1 MTTRQRAKG
10 NAAEDQVLDY
20 LLGQKLRLV
29 TRNYSCRAGEIDL
42 VMQDGEQLV
51 FVEVRYRTRGD
62 FGSALESVTPG
73 KQRKLITTA
82 QHYLQRSG
90 KTPACRFDV
99 VGMGP
104 DRQMH
109 WIKNA
114 FDS

>member
-1 MTTRQRAKG
+1 MNRKRIG
-10 NAAEDQVLDY
+10 HHAESLACGY
-20 LLGQKLRLV
+20 LKRRGLRLLS
-29 TRNYSCRAGEIDL
+29 RNFRCRRGEIDL
-42 VMQDGEQLV
+42 IMQDGAQLV
-51 FVEVRYRTRGD
+51 FVEVRYRSRGD

-114 FDS
+114 FDA

>member
-1 MTTRQRAKG
+1 MITHQRAAG

-20 LLGQKLRLV
+20 LIGQNLRLV

-42 VMQDGEQLV
+42 IMKDGAQLV
-51 FVEVRYRTRGD
+51 FVEVRYRARAD

-99 VGMGP
+99 VGMGQ
-104 DRQMH
+104 DRRIH

-114 FDS
+114 FDT